1 MLGAETSVGTALA
14 ATGLPT
20 AFAVSVVALRR
31 SVRMQRE
38 ADKLSADLDVP
49 SQRLI
54 RLEMRAAS
62 PDASAEAAIA
72 RDDGR
77 VEELTAEMGLW
88 GEIVRDLAVAVAA
101 HDREV
106 AALEQGRAEATR
118 GPASSDQ
125 AVARPTETP
134 PRPQLVAVATAAP
147 APPVAPAPPPADAP
161 ATKTQPRRAAAILA
175 AVEEDRLEVHLQPVV
190 SLPQRKIRLY
200 EALVRLRLDE
210 DTLLVPAEFLPV
222 LERHGRT
229 PDLDRK
235 MLGRV
240 ATIARHMAVRGSDAG
255 IACNIAPASL
265 AEPGFLR
272 TLGKIVD
279 ANPDPAGRLVLE
291 LPQRCWR
298 TLDAEQAGGLAALRE
313 RGLAFSLDHA
323 SDLRLDPLS
332 LADRGVRFVKLSA
345 AMLLDQASSC
355 GLDVEMK
362 DLSAALQ
369 RAGIQLVAERVEREE
384 DVPDLIDLDVPLAQ
398 GFVFAPPR
406 PVRSDVMNG
415 ATPVPRP
422 ENLALERQTQNQA
435 AVEASAAEPAKDA
448 TVERMP
454 FRAFLRRAS

>member
-1 MLGAETSVGTALA
+1 
-14 ATGLPT
+14 
-20 AFAVSVVALRR
+20 
-31 SVRMQRE
+31 
-38 ADKLSADLDVP
+38 K
-49 SQRLI
+49 
-54 RLEMRAAS
+54 
-62 PDASAEAAIA
+62 
-72 RDDGR
+72 
-77 VEELTAEMGLW
+77 LTAEMGLW

-106 AALEQGRAEATR
+106 AALKQGWANALRVAGSPPQTA
-118 GPASSDQ
+118 
-125 AVARPTETP
+125 ARPAEPPP
-134 PRPQLVAVATAAP
+134 PRPMLVTV
-147 APPVAPAPPPADAP
+147 PPSTPAPPPPVSSASDAP
-161 ATKTQPRRAAAILA
+161 TTNTELPRAAAILA
-175 AVEEDRLEVHLQPVV
+175 ALEENRLEVHLQPVV

-210 DTLLVPAEFLPV
+210 NTLLVPAEFLPV

-229 PDLDRK
+229 PDLDRR

-272 TLGKIVD
+272 KLGKLVD
-279 ANPDPAGRLVLE
+279 AHPDLAGRLVLE

-298 TLDAEQAGGLAALRE
+298 SLDAEQAGGLAALRE
-313 RGLAFSLDHA
+313 RGLAFSLDQA
-323 SDLRLDPLS
+323 NDLRLDPLS
-332 LADRGVRFVKLSA
+332 LADRGVRFVKLSVA
-345 AMLLDQASSC
+345 ILLDQASSR

-362 DLSAALQ
+362 DLSAALS

-415 ATPVPRP
+415 AALAPRP
-422 ENLALERQTQNQA
+422 ANPPPDPEPQARAALEGPPP
-435 AVEASAAEPAKDA
+435 EPIANT